1 MKIKIIAIGKLK
13 DKNIKALIDE
23 YIKRTK
29 WTIDIVE
36 VEAKTKDESKIKD
49 EEGKLLLSKVPSGYC
64 IIALNENGKQFES
77 PQLHK
82 ELNRVANQSSGGIA
96 FIIGGA
102 SGLSDEV
109 KKATKLSLSLGLL
122 TYPHMLAR
130 LLLVEQVYRIW
141 TIGEGKAY
149 HK

>member
-13 DKNIKALIDE
+13 DNNIKNLIDE

-29 WTIDIVE
+29 WNIDIVE
-36 VEAKTKDESKIKD
+36 LEAKTSDESKIKA
-49 EEGKLLLSKVPSGYC
+49 EEGKLLLSKIPEGYY
-64 IIALNENGKQFES
+64 IIALNENGKQYES
-77 PQLHK
+77 PQLQK
-82 ELNRVANQSSGGIA
+82 ELSKLSNQSSGKVA
-96 FIIGGA
+96 FILGGA

-109 KKATKLSLSLGLL
+109 KKAAKLSLSLGLL

-130 LLLVEQVYRIW
+130 LLLVEQIYRIW
-141 TIGEGKAY
+141 TIAEGKTY